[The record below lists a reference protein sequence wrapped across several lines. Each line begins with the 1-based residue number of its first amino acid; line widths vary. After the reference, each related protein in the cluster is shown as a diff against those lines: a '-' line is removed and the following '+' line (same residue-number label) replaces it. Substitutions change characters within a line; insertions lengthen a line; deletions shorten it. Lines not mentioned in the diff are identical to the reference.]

1 MLFYFPLLRGS
12 FEAGNFHNNDGNW
25 ISEGM
30 ETGMEGKESKKTKG
44 ARRAEADVSRY
55 MLGIKYKI
63 KEKREAEPDRGAVF
77 FLQDKREAH
86 CRSQLFSTYLEHIL
100 TSYILNL
107 TFLLL

>member
-44 ARRAEADVSRY
+44 ARRAEADMSRY
-55 MLGIKYKI
+55 MLAIKYKI
-63 KEKREAEPDRGAVF
+63 KEKREAA
-77 FLQDKREAH
+77 Q
-86 CRSQLFSTYLEHIL
+86 CSFSKIKGRL
-100 TSYILNL
+100 TAGVSSSPRTWN
-107 TFLLL
+107 TF